1 MASSLSEWLARSVH
15 LLQHRSGNCRQGLT
29 SEMERRNIV
38 NPKQQYR
45 KSNTVA
51 RSSGYRGDD
60 ATAFFL
66 YEDLAPFRRP
76 TLRPTPAESA
86 RTDKNGQRP
95 PQLQT
100 YTNLPVISACFQGGR
115 PPDAFIAIPSAR
127 QPQFFSNPD
136 VHQAGRRKSAKQ
148 SQAARADT
156 GRVSELRA
164 RRAGSLEHDV
174 GHDAW
179 IIGSGH
185 HLGERLAQGS
195 ANLAILIELGVGLQE
210 V

>member
-1 MASSLSEWLARSVH
+1 MSAATTDLYQPSCNQR
-15 LLQHRSGNCRQGLT
+15 LLPGRT
-29 SEMERRNIV
+29 
-38 NPKQQYR
+38 
-45 KSNTVA
+45 
-51 RSSGYRGDD
+51 
-60 ATAFFL
+60 TA
-66 YEDLAPFRRP
+66 
-76 TLRPTPAESA
+76 
-86 RTDKNGQRP
+86 
-95 PQLQT
+95 
-100 YTNLPVISACFQGGR
+100 
-115 PPDAFIAIPSAR
+115 DAFIAIPSAR

-185 HLGERLAQGS
+185 HLGERLTQGS
-195 ANLAILIELGVGLQE
+195 ANLAILLELGVGLKKVRVE
-210 V
+210 LRLRVRGFDDGDPYAPR